1 MAGKK
6 LLMALAL
13 GTLLVVALSCDEDTV
28 EPPRPP
34 FCHYMPTDIGNWWE
48 YAVTVE
54 SMFNPSEEYKLKYGI
69 TSTKDVYKGFEVAYV
84 ITVTSTKEGVQPRE
98 IIVAPTD
105 EDKCYVERAMWSYL
119 IEDDIVK
126 GVWSQTGLVADFPL
140 LYRRD
145 ENVVVPEGSKFE
157 CKNLHYDNAN
167 EVEPEYWDEYYARD
181 VGLVKYVNEKKEYE
195 DRSLMRLIDWR
206 TETHELVDYNVVE
219 HEESTY

>member
-1 MAGKK
+1 MAGKI
-6 LLMALAL
+6 LISALTL
-13 GTLLVVALSCDEDTV
+13 GTLLVVTLSCDDGTIDQ
-28 EPPRPP
+28 EPLPY
-34 FCHYMPTDIGNWWE
+34 CHYMPTDLANWWE

-54 SMFNPSEEYKLKYGI
+54 SMFNPREEYKLKYEI

-98 IIVAPTD
+98 IIVAPAD

-140 LYRRD
+140 QYRRD
-145 ENVVVPEGSKFE
+145 ENVVVPEGKFE
-157 CKNLHYDNAN
+157 CVNLHYDNAN
-167 EVEPEYWDEYYARD
+167 EVEPEYWDEYYAWD
-181 VGLVKYVNEKKEYE
+181 VGLVKYVNEEKEYE

-206 TETHELVDYNVVE
+206 TETHELVDHYVVP
-219 HEESTY
+219 HEESTF